1 MFIRGGEDTITH
13 TLFNSH
19 SQRLKKKEPLMSET
33 HAPGEINTYA
43 LSCRLANDRPTGR
56 PVLVWLVTTKST
68 TKCRRL
74 VLESRNTQSIRG
86 CLSKRMKFCDQCA
99 IITGIH
105 RQQSVLLRFP
115 PILYSSDADRTPKT
129 HRQRRT
135 SGSMKHCIHSTIYS
149 KHMC

>member
-1 MFIRGGEDTITH
+1 
-13 TLFNSH
+13 
-19 SQRLKKKEPLMSET
+19 MSET

-115 PILYSSDADRTPKT
+115 YSLFFRCRQNPENPQPTTNIGKYEALHSFNHLFETHVLEEEKTKRTVLYQSS
-129 HRQRRT
+129 
-135 SGSMKHCIHSTIYS
+135 
-149 KHMC
+149 